1 MTTPR
6 LALLLALAAASC
18 TGSEPQRV
26 ETVTEAVDATVDEIR
41 VAVLEVGT
49 QTNLEIARFALR
61 GELSKQRTDTKAT
74 AVRDPRFYPSP
85 AGFEWAAIEPGI
97 EVVASTIV
105 SGERLALVATGED
118 SALPLADFRILG
130 EEGDDRGARALRFRP
145 LERARARFAAMCR
158 RAMNSQIVF
167 LARGRILLAVDIRA
181 PIAGDFWI
189 TDLPERGVSPF
200 VDRLSRIAE
209 VPR

>member
-6 LALLLALAAASC
+6 WALLLALAVASC
-18 TGSEPQRV
+18 TSSEPQRV

-49 QTNLEIARFALR
+49 QTNLEIARFTLR
-61 GELSKQRTDTKAT
+61 GELSKQRTDTKSS
-74 AVRDPRFYPSP
+74 AVRDPQFYPSP
-85 AGFEWAAIEPGI
+85 AGFAWAAIEPGI

-105 SGERLALVATGED
+105 SGERLALVATDEE
-118 SALPLADFRILG
+118 SSLPLADFRILG
-130 EEGDDRGARALRFRP
+130 EEGDDQGARALRFRP
-145 LERARARFAAMCR
+145 LERARTRFAAMCR
-158 RAMNSQIVF
+158 QAMNSQIVF
-167 LARGRILLAVDIRA
+167 VARGRVLLAVDVRA
-181 PIAGDFWI
+181 PVAGDFWI